1 MAPRAINA
9 RPGQFAFSPKLR
21 PMVFPLGSSVTP
33 STPERDRRASLNRPR
48 QIACTAVNS
57 TPPRTMNAPIQMSSN
72 VASHPSRDRLTVDPI
87 GIT

>member
-21 PMVFPLGSSVTP
+21 PTVFPLGSSVTP
-33 STPERDRRASLNRPR
+33 SPERDRRASLNRPR
-48 QIACTAVNS
+48 QIACAAVNS
-57 TPPRTMNAPIQMSSN
+57 TPPKTKNAPIQMSSN